1 MDYCSDALRQ
11 PLAQR
16 DGEWGRPVI
25 PFINAELFLS
35 TEMLAKMGI
44 TAEIGSC
51 VPAGGAPTHRLATS
65 PADVADV
72 TGFDRA
78 KLLTSSERSATWLSC
93 ETPCGGG
100 VGGERKSDTKETR
113 QTQHAQ
119 THREKPMMWEKFMER
134 MSNTLTL
141 KCLHIY
147 MHQKTHKEN
156 ALEYFVYI
164 RKRLIIL
171 PEGELKQFFPL
182 IPVVSSGFG
191 EKPLFWKFIF

>member
-16 DGEWGRPVI
+16 DGEWGGPVI

-93 ETPCGGG
+93 ETPCGRG
-100 VGGERKSDTKETR
+100 VGGERKSDTKRTR
-113 QTQHAQ
+113 QTQHVHTQ
-119 THREKPMMWEKFMER
+119 RETHELRKFYGKNEQYTYTEMF
-134 MSNTLTL
+134 
-141 KCLHIY
+141 IY
-147 MHQKTHKEN
+147 ICTKKTHKQN
-156 ALEYFVYI
+156 ALECFVYI

-171 PEGELKQFFPL
+171 PEGELKQLFPL